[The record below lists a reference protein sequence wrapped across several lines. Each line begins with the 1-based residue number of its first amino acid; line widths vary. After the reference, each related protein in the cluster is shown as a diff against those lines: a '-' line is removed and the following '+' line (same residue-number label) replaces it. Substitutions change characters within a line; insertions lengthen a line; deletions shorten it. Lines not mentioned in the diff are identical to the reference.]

1 MTHTALPWDDVKR
14 MSDQGDSTPPSHS
27 LTIVRKRSVF
37 TTSAAHGLCGAAAM
51 GWQPGMI
58 VAQVL
63 DGDDALSNSD
73 DSDFGDKVGF

>member
-1 MTHTALPWDDVKR
+1 
-14 MSDQGDSTPPSHS
+14 
-27 LTIVRKRSVF
+27 
-37 TTSAAHGLCGAAAM
+37 M